1 MHYYPH
7 HIGDYRAATAHLSN
21 EEDLAYRRL
30 LEMYYDT
37 EQPIPLETQWVAR
50 RLRVG
55 SESVQVVLNDF
66 FQQREDGW
74 HHTRCEE
81 EIKEYAARADRARK
95 NGKNGGRR
103 KAAPDKAENP
113 VGSQSVPSGNPELT
127 QPLANQEPVTSNQE
141 PITPISPKGSRRK
154 SVGTVEG
161 FAEFWDTWPTS
172 LRKVG
177 KVKCEEKWKARNLS
191 AVADKIIAHVKAMK
205 QSEQWTNGYE
215 PSPMT
220 YINQSRWEDGVAG
233 AKAVDDQFAGVM

>member
-66 FQQREDGW
+66 FEQQQDGW
-74 HHTRCEE
+74 HHARCEE

-103 KAAPDKAENP
+103 KAAPAKAENP
-113 VGSQSVPSGNPELT
+113 VGSQSVPSGNPEVT
-127 QPLANQEPVTSNQE
+127 QPIANQEPRTKNHIPPKPPEGGE
-141 PITPISPKGSRRK
+141 PKLDAMH
-154 SVGTVEG
+154 G
-161 FAEFWDTWPTS
+161 FAEFWATWPS
-172 LRKVG
+172 SIRKVG
-177 KVKCEEKWKARNLS
+177 KASCETKWKTKKLAHH
-191 AVADKIIAHVKAMK
+191 AETIIAHVKAMK
-205 QSEQWTNGYE
+205 TSEQWTSGYE

-220 YINQSRWEDGVAG
+220 YINQRRWEDGVAG
-233 AKAVDDQFAGVM
+233 AAEDDQFAGVM